1 MEEEEYEIRGTEFAM
16 GAVTAEAEELEP
28 RMIEEAKKWADWLM
42 WEEAIQKELDVLQK
56 ANTWD
61 VVE

>member
-1 MEEEEYEIRGTEFAM
+1 M
-16 GAVTAEAEELEP
+16 GAATAEAEGLEP
-28 RMIEEAKKWADWLM
+28 RMIEEVKKWADWLM
-42 WEEAIQKELDVLQK
+42 WEEAIQKELDALQK